1 MRLKE
6 TTLRSD
12 ELLTADIRDRGDI
25 EVTGSTPYG
34 ARIAYL
40 DAGEDRTNYRVSVAH
55 VSPGEEIPNA
65 EDAAYVVLGG
75 PNTAVVLTE
84 VSAS

>member
-12 ELLTADIRDRGDI
+12 ELLMADIRDRADI

-40 DAGEDRTNYRVSVAH
+40 DAEENRTNYRVSVAH
-55 VSPGEEIPNA
+55 ISPGDEVPGADEA
-65 EDAAYVVLGG
+65 DHVVIGG
-75 PNTAVVLTE
+75 PNTAVTLTE
-84 VSAS
+84 VSA

>member
-40 DAGEDRTNYRVSVAH
+40 DGEHEPTDYRVSVAH
-55 VSPGEEIPNA
+55 VSPGDEVPGADEA
-65 EDAAYVVLGG
+65 DHVVIGG
-75 PNTAVVLTE
+75 PNTAVVLTK
-84 VSAS
+84 VSAA